1 VIRYYLNESIPTL
14 AAARCEHPALARLR
28 GRGPWTAID
37 GTGVACV
44 QRGQAAAWGE
54 IRDGLGGLR
63 YQLASEMPDLMSAIR
78 VNATG
83 PIAWVTLRDG
93 IRLPVR
99 LAAYAPVCIGLDGQP
114 DGMADDYGAAATR
127 IWDRMQSGPVGVTD
141 PELVAFARRALMTCT
156 DLTDE
161 LCHAFRLITTDSVQA
176 ILDAA
181 TGCDS
186 KKVAPPG
193 DGG

>member
-1 VIRYYLNESIPTL
+1 M
-14 AAARCEHPALARLR
+14 
-28 GRGPWTAID
+28 AID
-37 GTGVACV
+37 GMGVGCI

-63 YQLASEMPDLMSAIR
+63 YQLATDLPDLMSAIKVR
-78 VNATG
+78 DSG
-83 PIAWVTLRDG
+83 PVAWVTLRDG
-93 IRLPVR
+93 IKLPIR
-99 LAAYAPVCIGLDGQP
+99 LATYAPVCIGLDGEP
-114 DGMADDYGAAATR
+114 DGMADDYGIAATR

-156 DLTDE
+156 DLTEE

-186 KKVAPPG
+186 KKADPPG
-193 DGG
+193 AGG